1 MIRLMIVE
9 DNAVVRRGLVKFFL
23 REEGINVVA
32 EAIDAT
38 SAISLLREGT
48 DVDILMADWNM
59 PDMNGLDL
67 TAKLTDQFSDVKTVI
82 LTMHGKQEYRD
93 KARAAGAR
101 GYILKGGDFDE
112 LVEAIRRV
120 AVGEEV
126 FI

>member
-1 MIRLMIVE
+1 MIVE